1 MKIYHIYY
9 LPNVIREYVDGTI
22 IKGKIGYSSL
32 DPELRKRINKNGSKK
47 RKPLDVT
54 NHIVLV
60 NGIETIDA
68 AKKIELRLQQ
78 LLRCCEPNVGF
89 KGKTHS
95 LQSKQKMNRT
105 GSKHLDATKEKMR
118 KSHLGKK
125 RNKIAL

>member
-1 MKIYHIYY
+1 MKTYHIYY
-9 LPNVIREYVDGTI
+9 LPNAIRKYIDGTI
-22 IKGKIGYSSL
+22 IKGKVGYSSL

-54 NHIVLV
+54 NHVVLV
-60 NGIETIDA
+60 DKIESIEE

-78 LLRCCEPNVGF
+78 LLRCCEPNIGF

-95 LQSKQKMNRT
+95 IESKIKMDRT
-105 GSKHLDATKEKMR
+105 GMKHSVETKEKMR

-125 RNKIAL
+125 RK